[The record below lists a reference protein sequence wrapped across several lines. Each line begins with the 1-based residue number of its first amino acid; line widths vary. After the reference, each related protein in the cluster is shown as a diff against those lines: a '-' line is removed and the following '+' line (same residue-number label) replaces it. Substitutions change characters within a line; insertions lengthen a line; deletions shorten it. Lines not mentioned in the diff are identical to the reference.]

1 MSKVWM
7 YSVAGL
13 KAGIVALLMTVVC
26 SGILGLSIILF
37 MYVPGEGVDW
47 LIVIVSVVSIVIGE
61 VAIRYAEHERTRK
74 KA

>member
-1 MSKVWM
+1 
-7 YSVAGL
+7 
-13 KAGIVALLMTVVC
+13 
-26 SGILGLSIILF
+26 